1 MKYAFGKS
9 LRLLCSGEF
18 KAVFDDAPYRASH
31 QSFLILARPNTL
43 DHPRLGLVVAKKHLR
58 FAVSRNRIKRL
69 TRELFRQQQDHLGGL
84 DLVFLTRKGL
94 DDMDNAQFT
103 AQLMQ
108 QLQRILKKSRK
119 QANSV
124 ATSDSPASGQICE
137 QAKTAG
143 A

>member
-1 MKYAFGKS
+1 VKYAFGKS

-69 TRELFRQQQDHLGGL
+69 TRELFRQQQD
-84 DLVFLTRKGL
+84 
-94 DDMDNAQFT
+94 MDNAQFT